1 MNSAKIVLN
10 IQKLESLQKER
21 NWTDTELAKRLGIS
35 RSRLWRAKLPK
46 DHPHYCS
53 PGESFIAG
61 VLKTFPEVNFDE
73 IFFLDNVCSG
83 VHKNEVLGGVEDDV

>member
-1 MNSAKIVLN
+1 MKIALN
-10 IQKLESLQKER
+10 IKKLEMLQKER
-21 NWTDTELAKRLGIS
+21 KWTDTELARRIGIS

-61 VLKTFPEVNFDE
+61 VLKTFPEVRFEE
-73 IFFLDNVCSG
+73 IFFLDNMCSG
-83 VHKNEVLGGVEDDV
+83 IHKNEVNANEHKSD

>member
-1 MNSAKIVLN
+1 MNSTKIALN
-10 IQKLESLQKER
+10 IKKLESLQKER

-73 IFFLDNVCSG
+73 IFFLDNLCSD
-83 VHKNEVLGGVEDDV
+83 VHKNKVKEGERTQ